1 MMQAY
6 IQGILGVPSSEATY
20 PILHRIDTLLAAI
33 AVAVAVM
40 VA

>member
-1 MMQAY
+1 MQAY
-6 IQGILGVPSSEATY
+6 IQGIFGVPSSEATY
-20 PILHRIDTLLAAI
+20 PILHRIDVLLAAI